1 MIEDDPGCRA
11 NLRDILQE
19 DGYRVEC
26 AGTLKEAFQRDDL
39 AEFSVILIDRRLPDG
54 TADQHLPRLRV
65 SAPDAAIIVM
75 TGYADIDGVLE
86 AIRHG
91 AVDYIVKPI
100 HPERLKVRLKRIVK
114 LREAEERVSQ
124 QQRLVAMGEMLAVLS
139 HESRNDLQC
148 INACL
153 DMLVLELGNQ
163 PVALDLARRIE
174 KAKNRLLLLLEDLR
188 GCASSIVIHR
198 KLHNV
203 NDILLDAWNSLL
215 PQRKNRLVQFNGTE
229 NDKPMHCAVDQ
240 SRLEQVFR
248 NILEN
253 ALMACTDPVVIT
265 WRVCE
270 TELEDGEGLRIML
283 EDNGPGLS
291 DEHAQRI
298 FEPFFTT
305 KSNGTGL
312 GMAICKR
319 IVEAHGGRIAA
330 ESRPGQGARFEIT
343 LPRVDFPGPEKG
355 RLTALKSPRR
365 VNSQSD

>member
-1 MIEDDPGCRA
+1 MNIFMIEDDPDSRA

-19 DGYRVEC
+19 DGYCVEC

-54 TADQHLPRLRV
+54 TADQRLPRLRAA
-65 SAPDAAIIVM
+65 APDAAIIVM
-75 TGYADIDGVLE
+75 TGYADIDGVIE

-100 HPERLKVRLKRIVK
+100 HPERLKLRLKRIVK

-153 DMLVLELGNQ
+153 DMLVLEVGDR

-174 KAKNRLLLLLEDLR
+174 KAKDRLLLLLEDLR
-188 GCASSIVIHR
+188 GYASPIVIHR

-203 NDILLDAWNSLL
+203 NDILLEAWNSLL
-215 PQRKNRLVQFNGTE
+215 PQRKDRLVQFNGSE
-229 NDKPMHCAVDQ
+229 DDEPIHCAVDQ
-240 SRLEQVFR
+240 ARLEQVFR

-270 TELEDGEGLRIML
+270 TELQDGKGLRIML

-291 DEHAQRI
+291 DEHAQKI

-330 ESRPGQGARFEIT
+330 ESRPARGARFVIT
-343 LPRVDFPGPEKG
+343 LPRA
-355 RLTALKSPRR
+355 ALS
-365 VNSQSD
+365 NAEQGN